1 MAGAS
6 DPLEDMLFNEVDEKA
21 VSDLVG
27 SLESQLGDRKAPA
40 APYSEEKREGAPAAG
55 SQFSGKVRDQVGSLE
70 QPQQGHPKAG
80 VNQKPGADESLP
92 GKTLPSS
99 TSTVAPGAAPAAA
112 ASLPTV
118 AAPPAAPS
126 APGPVTLNTPSAASF
141 HRAAVLGPSAA
152 PSTTIVPVGDSTRT
166 ASPGLQSLNGGPG
179 GVKLGNSAP
188 APPAAGAN
196 TVISTVSAGGSTI
209 IVSMASQPTFPVPQS
224 QVTSGTLQRHP
235 SPVTSVAQNGVDP
248 KGAQLVAQCSAS
260 ASAPA
265 AQTNPGLHPKMLLPS
280 QPPPGGSVILT
291 NTPPPAA
298 EQPPVGPPQVDTK
311 PAVNGVAQQ
320 PPVAVVR
327 PPGSPVVAPSVQQQ
341 RPGLVAS
348 SPRVAAP
355 QPQLAV
361 RPQQQTTI
369 QLPSGFT
376 IPPGMVLVRT
386 ETGQLIMVPQQVLAQ
401 AQAKL
406 QQGQTV
412 ANITQRPATPTA
424 TTPSGSAPPLRLLRL
439 SAWPPPPSPEWFSLP
454 PPAQCSDVRDQ
465 GFTCEQ
471 IKARLPVGSPSGGQ
485 AIAVAPGG
493 AEVSKMTSAPTA
505 QTVMAAGGMPLAK
518 PAVNPSAPQSS
529 TPAAAPAPAASRV
542 TVVSQVGARV
552 QPHPDPSLSDA
563 PLLHPKQEMQE
574 NVKKCKNF
582 LATLIKLAS
591 HNSPSPDTSKNV
603 KALVQDLLDA
613 KIEPEEFTSRLQAEL
628 KSSPQPY
635 LIPFLKKSL
644 PALRQSLLS
653 SQQSLVTP
661 PTPPLAAPGSVTAT
675 TIRPRVPISPVG
687 ATVRLNTPLASTVA
701 VGRTGVQTV
710 QTRTPV
716 VFSQT
721 IRPQGSIVR
730 GPTTIIGKSPVHL
743 AVQANQKKPS
753 DPGGGTFR
761 DDDDINDVA
770 SMAGVNLNEESARIL
785 ATSSEL
791 VGTKIRSCKDESFL
805 PAGLLH
811 RRILDTAKKLGVSEV
826 PLEVVNFISHATQSR
841 LRSLLEKVSAVA
853 QHRTDGGKDEECCEQ
868 TSDVRSQLRFFE
880 QLERIEKQRKDEQ
893 EREILLKA
901 AKSRARQEDPEQ
913 ARLKQK
919 AKEVG
924 RDQQTALTHRR
935 EQLYLRSTA
944 SLALDCYV
952 EGGVQGQS
960 PRADICS
967 QDRSMTRD
975 RRSDPQVGPRVGPA
989 GRTRRS
995 DPQVDRG
1002 SDRGSDPQ
1010 MQQQELAQMR
1020 QRDANLTALAAIGPR
1035 KKRKLDSPGGAAAG
1049 TEVGRLRHPLWRRPR
1064 GKMASLR

>member
-6 DPLEDMLFNEVDEKA
+6 DPLEDMLSNEVDEKA

-27 SLESQLGDRKAPA
+27 SLESQLGDRKVPAASYSDGKREEAPA
-40 APYSEEKREGAPAAG
+40 AV

-80 VNQKPGADESLP
+80 LNQEPGANEPLS
-92 GKTLPSS
+92 GKTLSSS
-99 TSTVAPGAAPAAA
+99 TSSVAAGAVITTG
-112 ASLPTV
+112 ASLQTVGASPPTI
-118 AAPPAAPS
+118 PPV
-126 APGPVTLNTPSAASF
+126 PGPVTLTTQSAAASF

-152 PSTTIVPVGDSTRT
+152 PSTSVAPAAEAART
-166 ASPGLQSLNGGPG
+166 ASPGLQSLNGNTGA
-179 GVKLGNSAP
+179 VKLVNSPAVAAP
-188 APPAAGAN
+188 AGAS

-209 IVSMASQPTFPVPQS
+209 IASMAAQPGFPVPQS
-224 QVTSGTLQRHP
+224 SAASPAGALQRHP
-235 SPVTSVAQNGVDP
+235 SPVASVAQNGVDP
-248 KGAQLVAQCSAS
+248 KLVAQGAPSPSAS
-260 ASAPA
+260 TS
-265 AQTNPGLHPKMLLPS
+265 QVVNHSNPLMHAKMLVPS
-280 QPPPGGSVILT
+280 QPVSGNSVILAS
-291 NTPPPAA
+291 TPPPVAVQSPISQTQTGTSTAA
-298 EQPPVGPPQVDTK
+298 VTLTAAGIK
-311 PAVNGVAQQ
+311 PAVNGVAQ
-320 PPVAVVR
+320 PAVAVVR
-327 PPGSPVVAPSVQQQ
+327 PPGAPVVATSIQQQ

-348 SPRVAAP
+348 STRAAAP
-355 QPQLAV
+355 QPPLAV

-369 QLPSGFT
+369 QLPPGFT
-376 IPPGMVLVRT
+376 MPPGMVLVRT
-386 ETGQLIMVPQQVLAQ
+386 ETGQLVMVPQQVLAQ
-401 AQAKL
+401 AQAKT

-424 TTPSGSAPPLRLLRL
+424 AATIRVSTASTAPQTVRLA
-439 SAWPPPPSPEWFSLP
+439 S
-454 PPAQCSDVRDQ
+454 PAQTRMVQ
-465 GFTCEQ
+465 
-471 IKARLPVGSPSGGQ
+471 SPSTTTVQ
-485 AIAVAPGG
+485 ALTVAPGG
-493 AEVSKMTSAPTA
+493 AAVSVKMTTPQKA
-505 QTVMAAGGMPLAK
+505 QTVITAGGTPVAKAAGVPSTHLATSTTPTP
-518 PAVNPSAPQSS
+518 PATTAG
-529 TPAAAPAPAASRV
+529 RV
-542 TVVSQVGARV
+542 TVVS
-552 QPHPDPSLSDA
+552 
-563 PLLHPKQEMQE
+563 QEMQE

-613 KIEPEEFTSRLQAEL
+613 KIEPEEFTTRLQAEL

-653 SQQSLVTP
+653 SQQSLVSVP
-661 PTPPLAAPGSVTAT
+661 PTTSAPPLAAPGSVTAAA
-675 TIRPRVPISPVG
+675 IRPRLPISP
-687 ATVRLNTPLASTVA
+687 ASTTVRLNPPLTNTLA
-701 VGRTGVQTV
+701 VGRAAAQTV

-721 IRPQGSIVR
+721 LRPQGTLVR

-743 AVQANQKKPS
+743 AAQANQKKLS

-770 SMAGVNLNEESARIL
+770 SMAGVNLNEENARIL

-805 PAGLLH
+805 PTGLLH
-811 RRILDTAKKLGVSEV
+811 RRILDTAKKLGVTEV
-826 PLEVVNFISHATQSR
+826 PLDVVNFISHATQSR

-853 QHRTDGGKDEECCEQ
+853 QHRTDGGKDEEHHEP

-880 QLERIEKQRKDEQ
+880 QLERMEKQRKDEQ

-919 AKEVG
+919 AKE
-924 RDQQTALTHRR
+924 
-935 EQLYLRSTA
+935 
-944 SLALDCYV
+944 
-952 EGGVQGQS
+952 
-960 PRADICS
+960 
-967 QDRSMTRD
+967 
-975 RRSDPQVGPRVGPA
+975 
-989 GRTRRS
+989 
-995 DPQVDRG
+995 
-1002 SDRGSDPQ
+1002 

-1035 KKRKLDSPGGAAAG
+1035 KKRKLDSPGGATAG
-1049 TEVGRLRHPLWRRPR
+1049 TEVASGSGGASSTGSSSRQQLRQRITRVNLRDFIFCLEQDRSTAR
-1064 GKMASLR
+1064 SLMLYKALLK

>member
-40 APYSEEKREGAPAAG
+40 ASYSDGKREGAPPAA

-80 VNQKPGADESLP
+80 LNQEPGANEPLS
-92 GKTLPSS
+92 GKTATSS
-99 TSTVAPGAAPAAA
+99 TSSAAA
-112 ASLPTV
+112 GAVITAGAGLQAVGAS
-118 AAPPAAPS
+118 PPAAS
-126 APGPVTLNTPSAASF
+126 SVPGPATLNTQSAAASF
-141 HRAAVLGPSAA
+141 HRAAVPGPSAA
-152 PSTTIVPVGDSTRT
+152 PSALIAPAAEAAIRT
-166 ASPGLQSLNGGPG
+166 ASPGLQSLNGNSGA
-179 GVKLGNSAP
+179 VKLVNSPA
-188 APPAAGAN
+188 APPPAGAN
-196 TVISTVSAGGSTI
+196 TVISAVSAGGSA
-209 IVSMASQPTFPVPQS
+209 IVASMASQPSFPVPQS
-224 QVTSGTLQRHP
+224 PAASPAVTLQRHP
-235 SPVTSVAQNGVDP
+235 SPVASVAQNGVDP
-248 KGAQLVAQCSAS
+248 KGAQLVVPGAPSPSAS
-260 ASAPA
+260 SS
-265 AQTNPGLHPKMLLPS
+265 QVVNHSNPLMHTKMLVPS
-280 QPPPGGSVILT
+280 QPVSGNSVILT
-291 NTPPPAA
+291 STPPPAA
-298 EQPPVGPPQVDTK
+298 QSPISHAQTGTSTATVALAAAGLK
-311 PAVNGVAQQ
+311 PAVNGVGQ
-320 PPVAVVR
+320 PAVAVVR
-327 PPGSPVVAPSVQQQ
+327 PPGAPMVATSIQQQ

-348 SPRVAAP
+348 STRAAAP
-355 QPQLAV
+355 QPPLAV

-369 QLPSGFT
+369 QLPPGFSM
-376 IPPGMVLVRT
+376 PPGMVLVRT
-386 ETGQLIMVPQQVLAQ
+386 ETGQLVMVPQQVLAQ
-401 AQAKL
+401 AQAKT
-406 QQGQTV
+406 QQGQAV

-424 TTPSGSAPPLRLLRL
+424 GATIRVTTANTAPQTVRLA
-439 SAWPPPPSPEWFSLP
+439 S
-454 PPAQCSDVRDQ
+454 PAQTRMVQ
-465 GFTCEQ
+465 
-471 IKARLPVGSPSGGQ
+471 SPSTTTVQ
-485 AIAVAPGG
+485 AITVAPG
-493 AEVSKMTSAPTA
+493 AAAVSVKMTAPQKA
-505 QTVMAAGGMPLAK
+505 QTVITAGGTPVAK
-518 PAVNPSAPQSS
+518 PAGVPS
-529 TPAAAPAPAASRV
+529 TPLTGTTPTPTATPPGRV
-542 TVVSQVGARV
+542 NVVS
-552 QPHPDPSLSDA
+552 
-563 PLLHPKQEMQE
+563 QEMQE

-613 KIEPEEFTSRLQAEL
+613 KIEPEEFTTRLQAEL

-661 PTPPLAAPGSVTAT
+661 TPSTSAAPLAAPGSVTTAA
-675 TIRPRVPISPVG
+675 IRPRLPIGPAG
-687 ATVRLNTPLASTVA
+687 GTVRLNPPLTNTLA
-701 VGRTGVQTV
+701 VGRAGVQTV

-721 IRPQGSIVR
+721 LRPQGTLVR
-730 GPTTIIGKSPVHL
+730 GPTTIIGKVNL
-743 AVQANQKKPS
+743 AGQANQRKLS

-770 SMAGVNLNEESARIL
+770 SMAGVNLNEENARIL

-805 PAGLLH
+805 PTGLLH
-811 RRILDTAKKLGVSEV
+811 RRILDTAKKLGVTEV

-853 QHRTDGGKDEECCEQ
+853 QHRTDGGKDEEHHEQ

-880 QLERIEKQRKDEQ
+880 QLERMEKQRKDEQ

-919 AKEVG
+919 AKE
-924 RDQQTALTHRR
+924 
-935 EQLYLRSTA
+935 
-944 SLALDCYV
+944 
-952 EGGVQGQS
+952 
-960 PRADICS
+960 
-967 QDRSMTRD
+967 
-975 RRSDPQVGPRVGPA
+975 
-989 GRTRRS
+989 
-995 DPQVDRG
+995 
-1002 SDRGSDPQ
+1002 

-1049 TEVGRLRHPLWRRPR
+1049 TEVASGSGAGSSTAASSRQQLRQRITRVNLRDFIFCLEQDRSTAR
-1064 GKMASLR
+1064 SLMLYKALLK